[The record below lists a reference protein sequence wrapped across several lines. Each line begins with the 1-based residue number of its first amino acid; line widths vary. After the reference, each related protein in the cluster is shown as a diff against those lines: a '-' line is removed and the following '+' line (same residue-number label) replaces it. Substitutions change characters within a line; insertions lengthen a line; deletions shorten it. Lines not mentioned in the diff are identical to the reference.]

1 MVSLELCLCF
11 YFLHIYLYVGYEHF
25 LFSILTPPAAVCLV
39 VVGCILDDA
48 S

>member
-1 MVSLELCLCF
+1 MVSFELCLCF

-25 LFSILTPPAAVCLV
+25 LFSILTVLVVCLV
-39 VVGCILDDA
+39 VGGCILDGA